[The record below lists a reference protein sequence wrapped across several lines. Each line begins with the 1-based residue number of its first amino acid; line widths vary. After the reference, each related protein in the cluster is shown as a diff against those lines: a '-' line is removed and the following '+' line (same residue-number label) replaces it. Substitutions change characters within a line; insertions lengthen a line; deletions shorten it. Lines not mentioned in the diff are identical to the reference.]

1 MKHNILST
9 QRTRIDD
16 LSPIETVLS
25 EESLGSIFGGGL
37 TLTSG
42 SPGGSSARK
51 PVTFEGI
58 VIKGGCGTTTDNDK
72 KECDD

>member
-1 MKHNILST
+1 MKHKILST
-9 QRTRIDD
+9 RRTRIDD

-37 TLTSG
+37 TLANG
-42 SPGGSSARK
+42 SPARK
-51 PVTFEGI
+51 PVKFQGI
-58 VIKGGCGTTTDNDK
+58 TIKGGCGTTADHDK